1 MTINGKPYKA
11 KGEAARKVNA
21 AKARAVYF
29 VYGHPTIEQQVAIDQ
44 MEKHLQE
51 DWQGI
56 ANPYSAMRK
65 VESMGIEF
73 HEEYQTPDGRWVL
86 PEDPDAAL
94 TNMTTGAL

>member
-21 AKARAVYF
+21 AKARVVYF
-29 VYGHPTIEQQVAIDQ
+29 VYGHPTIEQLGAMNQ

-51 DWQGI
+51 DWEGVGD
-56 ANPYSAMRK
+56 PYNSMRK

-86 PEDPDAAL
+86 PEDPNAAL